1 MCNKIHWKEQTSTS
15 SQENMK
21 AKSDRLGEGHLAI
34 SDTKTYK
41 APQKNGTVKWRDK
54 TDQENSIENPE
65 ISSLHVEMKRQH
77 LKSVGKQ
84 TLTLR

>member
-1 MCNKIHWKEQTSTS
+1 MIPIKIPFFAKLKKIYNKIHQKEQTSIS

-41 APQKNGTVKWRDK
+41 APKKNGTVKWRDK
-54 TDQENSIENPE
+54 TDQ
-65 ISSLHVEMKRQH
+65 
-77 LKSVGKQ
+77 
-84 TLTLR
+84 